1 MPAGEGGAQ
10 QLHGRHQ
17 VEHET
22 RNGHVDK
29 IDIRHGHGH
38 LVWEV
43 DHDQQHI
50 VAQAQ
55 WETHQEVD
63 EGEDWQDEAKVPA
76 EPEVHAGVR
85 LIVNHADPHRWALT
99 RVEHSQQVDCGQ
111 SQGEKN

>member
-99 RVEHSQQVDCGQ
+99 RIKHSQQVDCGQ